1 MSDKLEV
8 GQKRIWND
16 CGKIYDEFKI
26 TAIGEKSA
34 LYLYE
39 NGEEYSESS
48 EKILNQSKPY
58 TPKKRYYLWD
68 IEYAEG
74 VYKTNYYIND
84 KGLTVNGSRV
94 SGKLLKKHENE
105 FIEVDQ

>member
-1 MSDKLEV
+1 MKKVTATRWEVKIEGDKRSIQLFDSN
-8 GQKRIWND
+8 G
-16 CGKIYDEFKI
+16 
-26 TAIGEKSA
+26 TAIVEKPA
-34 LYLYE
+34 LYLYK

-58 TPKKRYYLWD
+58 TPKKRYYLLD

-84 KGLTVNGSRV
+84 KGLTINGSRV

-105 FIEVDQ
+105 FIEV